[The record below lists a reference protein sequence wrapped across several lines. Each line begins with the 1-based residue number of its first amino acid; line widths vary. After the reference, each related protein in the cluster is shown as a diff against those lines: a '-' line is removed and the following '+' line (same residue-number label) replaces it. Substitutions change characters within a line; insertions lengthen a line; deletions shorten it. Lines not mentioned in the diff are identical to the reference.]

1 MKGSVYDVSHAHKGF
16 STNVVTAHEISGGN
30 GVGAIKVADH
40 NIDTTTNIMFI
51 SLLTA
56 IIAITYLRPQIY
68 CPREFYKNCFKNK
81 CWWHPPRRWV
91 FDVLWFLADAF
102 TVVAMTHYLWTSGNP
117 GSGTSSDYYIA
128 IYSLFIGYLGSRYF
142 WINSFW
148 NYHSKKSL
156 VDANGEKD
164 VVSYTS
170 EPALALSFAVFWAV
184 MMVLLVTALVILFAV
199 RHDWWAFGFMLAV
212 WIWLL
217 FILVWTAMVRSC
229 LGCERPCGREPSCP
243 LRGQKANGLF

>member
-1 MKGSVYDVSHAHKGF
+1 MKGSAYDVTHAHKGF
-16 STNVVTAHEISGGN
+16 SKNVVTAASGN
-30 GVGAIKVADH
+30 TMKVAEVNVIADVV
-40 NIDTTTNIMFI
+40 FI
-51 SLLTA
+51 ALLTA
-56 IIAITYLRPQIY
+56 IIAVTYLRPQIY
-68 CPREFYKNCFKNK
+68 CAREFYKNCFKNK

-91 FDVLWFLADAF
+91 FDLLWFLADAF
-102 TVVAMTHYLWTSGNP
+102 TVVAMTHYLWTGLGNLA
-117 GSGTSSDYYIA
+117 TDTDENYYVA
-128 IYSLFIGYLGSRYF
+128 IYALFIAYLGSRYF

-170 EPALALSFAVFWAV
+170 EPSIALSFAVFWAV
-184 MMVLLVTALVILFAV
+184 MMVLLVTALVILFGV

-229 LGCERPCGREPSCP
+229 LGCERPCAREPVCS

>member
-1 MKGSVYDVSHAHKGF
+1 MKGSVYDVAHAHKGF
-16 STNVVTAHEISGGN
+16 SKNVITASGN
-30 GVGAIKVADH
+30 TMKVAEVDV
-40 NIDTTTNIMFI
+40 IADVVFI
-51 SLLTA
+51 ALLTA
-56 IIAITYLRPQIY
+56 IIAVTYLRPQIL
-68 CPREFYKNCFKNK
+68 CAREFYKNCFKNK

-102 TVVAMTHYLWTSGNP
+102 TVVAMTHYLWTAL
-117 GSGTSSDYYIA
+117 GSLATDTDENYYVA
-128 IYSLFIGYLGSRYF
+128 IYSLFIAYLGSRYF

-170 EPALALSFAVFWAV
+170 EPAIALSFAVFWAV
-184 MMVLLVTALVILFAV
+184 MMVLLVTALVILFGV
-199 RHDWWAFGFMLAV
+199 RHDWWAFGFMLVV

-229 LGCERPCGREPSCP
+229 LGCERPCVREPLCP
-243 LRGQKANGLF
+243 LRGQKANGLFL

>member
-16 STNVVTAHEISGGN
+16 SKNVVAAG
-30 GVGAIKVADH
+30 GVGAIKAADH
-40 NIDTTTNIMFI
+40 NIDTTTDIMFI
-51 SLLTA
+51 ALLTT
-56 IIAITYLRPQIY
+56 IIAITYLRPQIL
-68 CPREFYKNCFKNK
+68 CAREFYKNCFKNK

-102 TVVAMTHYLWTSGNP
+102 TVVAMTHYLWTSRNP
-117 GSGTSSDYYIA
+117 ASGTAEDYYIS
-128 IYSLFIGYLGSRYF
+128 IYALFISYLGSRYF

-170 EPALALSFAVFWAV
+170 EPAIALSFAVFWAV
-184 MMVLLVTALVILFAV
+184 MMVLIVTASVILFAI

-217 FILVWTAMVRSC
+217 FILAWTAIVRSC
-229 LGCERPCGREPSCP
+229 LGCERPCVREPLCP